1 MNPEVKEPVAEQPKI
16 ETNMQQQ
23 KPDPNVTQ
31 EQPKVE
37 QETEKDINWKKF
49 KEARQKEREHAEA
62 MAKKAADKEA
72 EAAALKAAM
81 EAMLNKPSPQQ
92 SQEQYNQN
100 EESEDERI
108 EKKVQAAISKREAEY
123 LKQRQEKE
131 KQDLPNILVQHMP
144 DFNQV
149 CSTENLD
156 YLDYHYPEVAKAF
169 NYMPDNIEKWSAVYK
184 SVKRFVPNTDTRKDV
199 AKMNQNMNKPQSL
212 SAPGTTQPGI
222 QKPIYLDEERRAANY
237 ARMQKVIKGLS

>member
-1 MNPEVKEPVAEQPKI
+1 MNPEVKDQVAEQPKV
-16 ETNMQQQ
+16 EAVPQAQ
-23 KPDPNVTQ
+23 NVPQ

-62 MAKKAADKEA
+62 MSKKAQEKEA
-72 EAAALKAAM
+72 EAAALKLAM
-81 EAMLNKPSPQQ
+81 EAMLNKPQRQQ
-92 SQEQYNQN
+92 QEEYV
-100 EESEDERI
+100 EEETEDQRMDR
-108 EKKVQAAISKREAEY
+108 KVNALLSKREAE
-123 LKQRQEKE
+123 QEKNRRQQE
-131 KQDLPNILVQHMP
+131 QQNLPNVLAQHMP

-169 NYMPDNIEKWSAVYK
+169 NYMPDNVEKWSSVYK
-184 SVKRFVPNTDTRKDV
+184 AVKRFVPNTDTKKDI

-212 SAPGTTQPGI
+212 SSPGTTQPGI
-222 QKPIYLDEERRAANY
+222 QSPVKLDEARREANW
-237 ARMQKVIKGLS
+237 ARMQKTLKSLS